1 VYTNFNTYR
10 SVLSILKQY
19 PLELTGLIVFSF
31 LGTLSEGLGL
41 ALILPILEGAHFE
54 NDLLKSVPLLED
66 LLTIINNM
74 TLTERVR
81 LVAVF
86 LVLILAVRSLF
97 YAGAQI
103 LSSVLRIQT
112 EGKLQR
118 QIFKQV
124 LAVQISYIHREK
136 QGNILEILAR
146 HTNQTGFLI
155 QEVINVISALFAV
168 LAYVGV
174 MMWLSWQLTFLTLLL
189 QLFITLFIRQ
199 QLAERIKQ
207 IAYKTRSLG
216 MELQSIMVESLSAV
230 KLIHFFGREGYSFDR
245 FRKVQEAYISNYFRS
260 DVLLKLSIPLH
271 NLLNGLVL
279 GVLLIASTY
288 ILPGQTEAWLGEIIL
303 FIFIIFRLMIPAA
316 KLNSSHSRV
325 SQLEPALESVQ
336 DFLRTDDKPYL
347 SDGLEQFSQFA
358 KTVVIDDITFRYDND
373 EASILENISFEIPK
387 GKITAVVGAS
397 GAGKTTLVNL
407 IARLYDP
414 QVGKIFI
421 DGTDLRNLII
431 DSWRREIAIVSQDTF
446 LFNDTVMGNLRFAKP
461 EVTNEDVYKTA
472 RLAQAHD
479 FIMKLPLGYDTILGD
494 RGVRLSG
501 GQQQRIAIARALLV
515 DPQLLILDEAT
526 SDLDSET
533 EQAIQSAIEQYS
545 KKRTLFIIAHR
556 LSTVKQADNIIV
568 LSHGEIVEQGSH
580 TYLMAMKSHYWR
592 LVQAQ
597 DLSVELESD
606 SVQIF

>member
-1 VYTNFNTYR
+1 M
-10 SVLSILKQY
+10 
-19 PLELTGLIVFSF
+19 
-31 LGTLSEGLGL
+31 GL
-41 ALILPILEGAHFE
+41 ALIFPILEGAHFE
-54 NDLLKSVPLLED
+54 NDLLTNVPLWED
-66 LLTIINNM
+66 FLTIINNM
-74 TLTERVR
+74 TMTERVR

-97 YAGAQI
+97 SAGAQI
-103 LSSVLRIQT
+103 LSSVLGIQT
-112 EGKLQR
+112 ESKLQK
-118 QIFKQV
+118 QVFKQV
-124 LAVQISYIHREK
+124 QAVQISYIHGEK
-136 QGNILEILAR
+136 QGNILEVLAR
-146 HTNQTGFLI
+146 HTNQTGVLI
-155 QEVINVISALFAV
+155 QEVINVISALLAV

-174 MMWLSWQLTFLTLLL
+174 MMWLSWQLTLLTLTL
-189 QLFITLFIRQ
+189 QLVISLFIRQ
-199 QLAERIKQ
+199 RLAERIKK

-216 MELQSIMVESLSAV
+216 MELQSIMVENLSAV
-230 KLIHFFGREGYSFDR
+230 KLIHFFGREGYSFAR
-245 FRKVQEAYISNYFRS
+245 FRKVQEAYYSNYFRS
-260 DVLLKLSIPLH
+260 TVLLKLSVPLY

-288 ILPGQTEAWLGEIIL
+288 ILPGETETWLGEIIL
-303 FIFIIFRLMIPAA
+303 FIIIIFRLMIPAA
-316 KLNSSHSRV
+316 KLNFSHSRV

-336 DFLRTDDKPYL
+336 NFLRTDDKPYL
-347 SDGLEQFSQFA
+347 LDGLEPFSKIA
-358 KTVVIDDITFRYDND
+358 ETVVIDDVSFRYNYD
-373 EASILENISFEIPK
+373 EDSILKNVSFEIPK

-414 QVGKIFI
+414 QAGIIII

-431 DSWRREIAIVSQDTF
+431 ETWRREIAIVSQDTF
-446 LFNDTVMGNLRFAKP
+446 LFNDTVMGNLRFARP
-461 EVTNEDVYKTA
+461 EVTNEDVYQAA

-479 FIMKLPLGYDTILGD
+479 FIMKLPLGYDTFLGD

-515 DPQLLILDEAT
+515 NPQLLILDEAT

-568 LSHGEIVEQGSH
+568 LSQGEIVEQGSH
-580 TYLMAMKSHYWR
+580 TDLMAMKSHYWR

-597 DLSVELESD
+597 DLSVDLGSNAI
-606 SVQIF
+606 SV

>member
-1 VYTNFNTYR
+1 MNNNFKTYR
-10 SVLSILKQY
+10 KVFLILKQY
-19 PLELTGLIVFSF
+19 PLKLTGLLVFSF

-54 NDLLKSVPLLED
+54 NDLLTSVPFLED
-66 LLTIINNM
+66 LLTTINNM
-74 TLTERVR
+74 TQTERVR
-81 LVAVF
+81 LVAIF

-97 YAGAQI
+97 SAGAQV

-118 QIFKQV
+118 QVFKQV
-124 LAVQISYIHREK
+124 QAVQISYIHGEK

-146 HTNQTGFLI
+146 HTSQTGMLI
-155 QEVINVISALFAV
+155 HDVINVISALLAV

-199 QLAERIKQ
+199 RLAERIKQ

-230 KLIHFFGREGYSFDR
+230 KLIHFFGREGYSFAR
-245 FRKVQEAYISNYFRS
+245 FRKVQEAYLSNYFRS
-260 DVLLKLSIPLH
+260 DVLLQLSVPLY

-303 FIFIIFRLMIPAA
+303 FIIIIFRLMIPAA
-316 KLNSSHSRV
+316 KLNYSHSRV

-336 DFLRTDDKPYL
+336 DFLRTDNKPYL
-347 SDGLEQFSQFA
+347 LDGLEPFSQFA
-358 KTVVIDDITFRYDND
+358 ETVVFGDITFRYNYD
-373 EASILENISFEIPK
+373 EASILENVSFEIPK

-414 QVGKIFI
+414 QVGQIFI
-421 DGTDLRNLII
+421 DGTDLRNLIVE
-431 DSWRREIAIVSQDTF
+431 SWRREIAIVSQDTF
-446 LFNDTVMGNLRFAKP
+446 LFNDTVIGNLRFARP
-461 EVTNEDVYKTA
+461 EVTNEDVYQAA

-526 SDLDSET
+526 SDLDTET

-580 TYLMAMKSHYWR
+580 TGLMAMKSHYWR

-597 DLSVELESD
+597 DLSTDLEPD
-606 SVQIF
+606 SV

>member
-1 VYTNFNTYR
+1 
-10 SVLSILKQY
+10 
-19 PLELTGLIVFSF
+19 
-31 LGTLSEGLGL
+31 
-41 ALILPILEGAHFE
+41 
-54 NDLLKSVPLLED
+54 
-66 LLTIINNM
+66 M

-86 LVLILAVRSLF
+86 LVLILAIRSLF
-97 YAGAQI
+97 SAGAQI

-118 QIFKQV
+118 QVFKQV
-124 LAVQISYIHREK
+124 LAVQISYIHGEK

-146 HTNQTGFLI
+146 HTSQTGFLI

-168 LAYVGV
+168 LAYVAV

-189 QLFITLFIRQ
+189 QFFITLFIRQ

-216 MELQSIMVESLSAV
+216 MELQSIMVENLSAV
-230 KLIHFFGREGYSFDR
+230 KLIHFFGREGYSFAR
-245 FRKVQEAYISNYFRS
+245 FRKVQEAYISSYFRS
-260 DVLLKLSIPLH
+260 DVLLKLSIPLY

-279 GVLLIASTY
+279 GVLLIASSY
-288 ILPGQTEAWLGEIIL
+288 ILPSQTEAWLGEIIL
-303 FIFIIFRLMIPAA
+303 FIIIIFRLMIPAA

-325 SQLEPALESVQ
+325 SQLEPALESIQ

-347 SDGLEQFSQFA
+347 SDGLDPFSQFA
-358 KTVVIDDITFRYDND
+358 ETVVFDDITFRYNYD
-373 EASILENISFEIPK
+373 EASILENVSFEIPK

-397 GAGKTTLVNL
+397 GSGKTTLVNL

-414 QVGKIFI
+414 HVGQIFI
-421 DGTDLRNLII
+421 DGTDLRNFII
-431 DSWRREIAIVSQDTF
+431 ESWRREIAIVSQDTF
-446 LFNDTVMGNLRFAKP
+446 LFNDTVMGNLRFTRP
-461 EVTNEDVYKTA
+461 EVTNEGVYQAA

-479 FIMKLPLGYDTILGD
+479 FITKLPSGYDTILGD

-545 KKRTLFIIAHR
+545 RKRTLFIIAHR

-580 TYLMAMKSHYWR
+580 TELMAMKSHYWR

-597 DLSVELESD
+597 DLSVDLD
-606 SVQIF
+606 SNAISV

>member
-1 VYTNFNTYR
+1 MNKNFTTYR
-10 SVLSILKQY
+10 NVFSILKQY
-19 PLELTGLIVFSF
+19 PLKLTGLIVFSF
-31 LGTLSEGLGL
+31 LGTLTEGLGL
-41 ALILPILEGAHFE
+41 ALILPILEGVHFE
-54 NDLLKSVPLLED
+54 NDLLASVPLLKD
-66 LLTIINNM
+66 SLTIINNM

-97 YAGAQI
+97 SAGAQI
-103 LSSVLRIQT
+103 LSSVLGIQT

-118 QIFKQV
+118 QVFLQV
-124 LAVQISYIHREK
+124 QSVQISYIHGEK
-136 QGNILEILAR
+136 QGNILEILSR
-146 HTNQTGFLI
+146 HTSQTGVLI
-155 QEVINVISALFAV
+155 QEVINVIGALLAV

-174 MMWLSWQLTFLTLLL
+174 MMWLSWQLTLLTLTL
-189 QLFITLFIRQ
+189 QLVISLFIRQ
-199 QLAERIKQ
+199 RLAERIKQ

-216 MELQSIMVESLSAV
+216 MELQSIMVENLSAV
-230 KLIHFFGREGYSFDR
+230 KLIHFFGREGYSFAR

-260 DVLLKLSIPLH
+260 DVLLKLSIPLY

-303 FIFIIFRLMIPAA
+303 FIIIIFRLMIPAA
-316 KLNSSHSRV
+316 KLNFSHSKV

-336 DFLRTDDKPYL
+336 EFLRTDDKPYL
-347 SDGLEQFSQFA
+347 SDGQEPFTQLAES
-358 KTVVIDDITFRYDND
+358 VVITDVTFRYNFD
-373 EASILENISFEIPK
+373 EASILENVSFELPK

-414 QVGKIFI
+414 QVGQIFI

-431 DSWRREIAIVSQDTF
+431 ESWRREIAIVSQDTF
-446 LFNDTVMGNLRFAKP
+446 LFNDTVMGNLRFARP
-461 EVTNEDVYKTA
+461 GATVEDVCLAA

-479 FIMKLPLGYDTILGD
+479 FIMKLPSGYDTILGD

-501 GQQQRIAIARALLV
+501 GQQQRLAIARALLV
-515 DPQLLILDEAT
+515 DPKLLILDEAT

-533 EQAIQSAIEQYS
+533 EQAIQSAIEKFS
-545 KKRTLFIIAHR
+545 EKRTLFIIAHR

-568 LSHGEIVEQGSH
+568 LSRGEIVEQGNH
-580 TYLMAMKSHYWR
+580 TDLMAMQSHYWR

-597 DLSVELESD
+597 DLSIDLD
-606 SVQIF
+606 SNAISV

>member
-1 VYTNFNTYR
+1 VNNNFNTYR
-10 SVLSILKQY
+10 KVFSILKQY
-19 PLELTGLIVFSF
+19 PLKLTGLLVFSF

-41 ALILPILEGAHFE
+41 ALILPILEGANFE
-54 NDLLKSVPLLED
+54 NDLLTSVPLLEN
-66 LLTIINNM
+66 LLTIIKNM

-97 YAGAQI
+97 SAGAQI
-103 LSSVLRIQT
+103 LSSILRIQT

-118 QIFKQV
+118 QVYKQV
-124 LAVQISYIHREK
+124 QAVQISYIHGEK

-146 HTNQTGFLI
+146 HTNQTGILI
-155 QEVINVISALFAV
+155 QEVINVISALLAV

-199 QLAERIKQ
+199 RLAERIKQ

-216 MELQSIMVESLSAV
+216 MELQSIMVENLSAV
-230 KLIHFFGREGYSFDR
+230 KLIHLFGREGYSYAR
-245 FRKVQEAYISNYFRS
+245 FRRVQEAYISHNFRS
-260 DVLLKLSIPLH
+260 DVLVKLSVPLY
-271 NLLNGLVL
+271 NLLNGLIL

-288 ILPGQTEAWLGEIIL
+288 ILPDQTEAWLGEIIL
-303 FIFIIFRLMIPAA
+303 FIIIIFRLMIPAA
-316 KLNSSHSRV
+316 KLNHSHSKV

-336 DFLRTDDKPYL
+336 KFLSTDDKPYL
-347 SDGLEQFSQFA
+347 SDGLEPFVQLA
-358 KTVVIDDITFRYDND
+358 ETVVIDDVKFRYNYD
-373 EASILENISFEIPK
+373 EASILKNVSFEIPK
-387 GKITAVVGAS
+387 GKITAVVGPS

-414 QVGKIFI
+414 QVGQILL
-421 DGTDLRNLII
+421 DGTDLRDLII
-431 DSWRREIAIVSQDTF
+431 ESWRREIAIVSQDTF
-446 LFNDTVMGNLRFAKP
+446 LFNDTVMGNFRFARP
-461 EVTNEDVYKTA
+461 EATIEDIYLAT

-479 FIMKLPLGYDTILGD
+479 FIMKLPSGYDTILGD

-501 GQQQRIAIARALLV
+501 GQQQRLAIARALLV

-580 TYLMAMKSHYWR
+580 TDLMAMKSHYWR

-597 DLSVELESD
+597 DLSIDLD
-606 SVQIF
+606 SNAIPV

>member
-1 VYTNFNTYR
+1 MNNNFNTYR
-10 SVLSILKQY
+10 NVFSILKQY
-19 PLELTGLIVFSF
+19 PLNLTGLIVFSF

-41 ALILPILEGAHFE
+41 ALILPILEGAQFE
-54 NDLLKSVPLLED
+54 NDLLASVPLLENF
-66 LLTIINNM
+66 LTIINNM
-74 TLTERVR
+74 TLTDRVR

-97 YAGAQI
+97 TAGAQI

-118 QIFKQV
+118 QVFKQV
-124 LAVQISYIHREK
+124 QAVQISYIHGEK
-136 QGNILEILAR
+136 QGNILEVLAR
-146 HTNQTGFLI
+146 HTNQTGILI
-155 QEVINVISALFAV
+155 QEVINVVSALLAV

-189 QLFITLFIRQ
+189 QLFITLLIRQ
-199 QLAERIKQ
+199 RLAERIKQ

-216 MELQSIMVESLSAV
+216 MELQSIMVENLSAV
-230 KLIHFFGREGYSFDR
+230 KLIHLFGREGYSYAR
-245 FRKVQEAYISNYFRS
+245 FRRVQEAYLSHNFRS
-260 DVLLKLSIPLH
+260 DVLLKLSVPLY
-271 NLLNGLVL
+271 NLLNGLIL

-288 ILPGQTEAWLGEIIL
+288 ILPGQTEAWLGEIVL
-303 FIFIIFRLMIPAA
+303 FIIIIFRLMIPAA
-316 KLNSSHSRV
+316 KLNYSHTRV

-336 DFLRTDDKPYL
+336 KFLQTDDKPYL
-347 SDGLEQFSQFA
+347 SDGLEPFIQLA
-358 KTVVIDDITFRYDND
+358 KTVVIADVKFRYNYD
-373 EASILENISFEIPK
+373 EASILENVSFEIPK
-387 GKITAVVGAS
+387 GNITAVVGPS

-414 QVGKIFI
+414 QVGQIFI

-431 DSWRREIAIVSQDTF
+431 DSWRREIAVVSQDTF
-446 LFNDTVMGNLRFAKP
+446 LFNDTVMGNLRFARP
-461 EVTNEDVYKTA
+461 EATIEDIYLAT

-479 FIMKLPLGYDTILGD
+479 FIMKLPSGYDTILGD

-501 GQQQRIAIARALLV
+501 GQQQRLAIARALLV

-533 EQAIQSAIEQYS
+533 EHAIQTAIEQFS

-568 LSHGEIVEQGSH
+568 LSHGEIVEQGNH
-580 TYLMAMKSHYWR
+580 KDLMVLKNHYWR

-597 DLSVELESD
+597 DLSIDLD
-606 SVQIF
+606 STPNLV

>member
-1 VYTNFNTYR
+1 MNNNFKTYR
-10 SVLSILKQY
+10 KVFLILKQY
-19 PLELTGLIVFSF
+19 PLKLTGLLVFSF

-54 NDLLKSVPLLED
+54 NDLLTSVPFLED
-66 LLTIINNM
+66 LLTTINNM
-74 TLTERVR
+74 TQTERVR
-81 LVAVF
+81 LVAIF

-97 YAGAQI
+97 SAGAQI

-118 QIFKQV
+118 QVFKQV
-124 LAVQISYIHREK
+124 QAVQISYIHGEK

-146 HTNQTGFLI
+146 HTSQTGILI
-155 QEVINVISALFAV
+155 QDVINVISALLGV

-199 QLAERIKQ
+199 RLAERIKQ

-230 KLIHFFGREGYSFDR
+230 KLIHFFGREGYSFAR
-245 FRKVQEAYISNYFRS
+245 FRKVQEAYLSNYFRS
-260 DVLLKLSIPLH
+260 DVLLQLSVPLY

-303 FIFIIFRLMIPAA
+303 FIIIIFRLMIPAA
-316 KLNSSHSRV
+316 KLNYSHSRV

-336 DFLRTDDKPYL
+336 DFLRTDNKPYL
-347 SDGLEQFSQFA
+347 LDGLEPFSQFA
-358 KTVVIDDITFRYDND
+358 ETVVFGDITFRYNYD
-373 EASILENISFEIPK
+373 EASILENVSFEIPK

-414 QVGKIFI
+414 QVGQIFI
-421 DGTDLRNLII
+421 DGTDLRNLIVE
-431 DSWRREIAIVSQDTF
+431 SWRREIAIVSQDTF
-446 LFNDTVMGNLRFAKP
+446 LFNDTVIGNLRFARP
-461 EVTNEDVYKTA
+461 EVTNEDVYQAA

-526 SDLDSET
+526 SDLDTET

-580 TYLMAMKSHYWR
+580 TGLMAMKSHYWR

-597 DLSVELESD
+597 DLSTDLEPD
-606 SVQIF
+606 SV

>member
-1 VYTNFNTYR
+1 MNKNFNTYR
-10 SVLSILKQY
+10 NVFSILKQY
-19 PLELTGLIVFSF
+19 PLKLTGLLVFSF

-54 NDLLKSVPLLED
+54 NDLLTSAPLLED
-66 LLTIINNM
+66 LLAIINNM

-81 LVAVF
+81 LVAIF

-97 YAGAQI
+97 SAGAQV

-118 QIFKQV
+118 QVFKQV
-124 LAVQISYIHREK
+124 QAVQISYIHGEK

-146 HTNQTGFLI
+146 HTSQTGMLI
-155 QEVINVISALFAV
+155 HDVINVISALLAV

-199 QLAERIKQ
+199 RLAERIKQ

-216 MELQSIMVESLSAV
+216 MELQSIMVENLSAV
-230 KLIHFFGREGYSFDR
+230 KLIHFFGREDYSFAL
-245 FRKVQEAYISNYFRS
+245 FGKVQEAYLSNYFRS
-260 DVLLKLSIPLH
+260 DVLLKLSIPLY

-303 FIFIIFRLMIPAA
+303 FIIIIFRLMIPAA
-316 KLNSSHSRV
+316 RLNYSHSRV

-347 SDGLEQFSQFA
+347 SDGLKPFSQLTE
-358 KTVVIDDITFRYDND
+358 TVVIDDVTFRYNYD
-373 EASILENISFEIPK
+373 EASILENVSFEIPK

-414 QVGKIFI
+414 QAGQIFI
-421 DGTDLRNLII
+421 DGIDLRNLII
-431 DSWRREIAIVSQDTF
+431 VSWRQEIAIVSQDTF
-446 LFNDTVMGNLRFAKP
+446 LFNDTVMSNLRFAKP
-461 EVTNEDVYKTA
+461 EVTNKDVYQAA

-479 FIMKLPLGYDTILGD
+479 FIMKLPFGYDTILGD

-533 EQAIQSAIEQYS
+533 EGAIQSAIEQYS

-580 TYLMAMKSHYWR
+580 TELMAMKSHYWR

-597 DLSVELESD
+597 DLSTDLEPD
-606 SVQIF
+606 SVQI